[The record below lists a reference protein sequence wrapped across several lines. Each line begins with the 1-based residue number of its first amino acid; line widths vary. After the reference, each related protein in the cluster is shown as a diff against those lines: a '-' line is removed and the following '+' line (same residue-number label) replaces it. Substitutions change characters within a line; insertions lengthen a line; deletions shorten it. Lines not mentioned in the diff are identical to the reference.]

1 MSFFFWLLQ
10 RLTLTSE
17 RSNTFSGCYLIRFV
31 LSHILLVDGAEHD
44 SDTTRCLHTHR
55 DVRVFWGSVYSFFLL
70 PNCTMMQLVAPG
82 RTVWSAC
89 CTLPYL
95 LFFLFHH
102 RITPCS
108 FSGKTTT
115 AGVVCAPRTGDSRF
129 ALLIDRLFTLLIG
142 CIRDASALC
151 NWKSPAVGIN
161 PSLDITV
168 GKREHKVGKVRH
180 LDLSAEITGT
190 PM

>member
-1 MSFFFWLLQ
+1 VSFFFWLLQ

-17 RSNTFSGCYLIRFV
+17 RSNTFSGCYLIRV
-31 LSHILLVDGAEHD
+31 LFFPTYYLWMERNMIPIRHDAYTHTVTDVCSGAVC
-44 SDTTRCLHTHR
+44 TL
-55 DVRVFWGSVYSFFLL
+55 FFL